1 VSRTTRHP
9 YGLPDRL
16 ASLDRTLV
24 MGILNVTPDSFSDG
38 GSYLDP
44 GAAVEHGLVMC
55 EEGADI
61 VDVGGESTR
70 PGAGRV
76 GVDDEL
82 SRVVPV
88 VRALSGA
95 GVVVSID
102 TMHAEV
108 AAAAIDAGASIVN
121 DVSGGLADAD
131 MAGVVAASARPYVA
145 MHWRGHS
152 ADMASRAVYADVV
165 SEVVSE
171 LGARLDELT
180 AAGVR
185 LEQIVLDP
193 GIGFAKDAGHNWSL
207 LAHLDDLEGLGRPL
221 LVGASRKS
229 FLGPLLADADG
240 APRPAEERDAATAA
254 VSALVS
260 AQDVWAVRVHA
271 VRPTV
276 DAVRVVAALASA
288 R

>member
-1 VSRTTRHP
+1 
-9 YGLPDRL
+9 
-16 ASLDRTLV
+16 
-24 MGILNVTPDSFSDG
+24 MGVLNVTPDSFSDG

-44 GAAVEHGLVMC
+44 GAAAGHGLVMC

-61 VDVGGESTR
+61 IDVGGESTR
-70 PGAGRV
+70 PGAGLV
-76 GVDDEL
+76 AVEEEL
-82 SRVVPV
+82 RRTVPV
-88 VRALSGA
+88 VRALSTA

-108 AAAAIDAGASIVN
+108 ASAALDAGASIVN
-121 DVSGGLADAD
+121 DVSGGLADAR
-131 MAGVVAASARPYVA
+131 MAAVVAASGRPYVA

-152 ADMASRAVYADVV
+152 ADMAARAVYTDVV
-165 SEVVSE
+165 AAVVSE
-171 LGARLDELT
+171 LRLRLDELS
-180 AAGVR
+180 AAGVG

-193 GIGFAKDAGHNWSL
+193 GIGFAKGADHNWSL
-207 LAHLDDLEGLGRPL
+207 LARLDDLAALGRPL

-229 FLGPLLADADG
+229 FLGPLLAGPDG
-240 APRPAEERDAATAA
+240 SPRPAEARDAATAA
-254 VSALVS
+254 LSALLS

-271 VRPTV
+271 VRPSV